1 MSIKFFYDL
10 GGWWGSGIAGRGRV
24 MTGERVTSEPAAAWC
39 GEMGAPGAKTT
50 NTTTQ
55 LILTQ

>member
-1 MSIKFFYDL
+1 
-10 GGWWGSGIAGRGRV
+10 
-24 MTGERVTSEPAAAWC
+24 MTGERVASEPAAAWC

-55 LILTQ
+55 LILTQQGKLSFSIEA